1 MCVNSASNPPRV
13 DDDAAAPILPAA
25 APAIVFLPFPKMES
39 VYSGY
44 FRTRITRKTAEELKA
59 EYERSS

>member
-1 MCVNSASNPPRV
+1 VPV
-13 DDDAAAPILPAA
+13 DEDADPAVKPAA
-25 APAIVFLPFPKMES
+25 APDLVFPPFPKMES